1 MQPQRLASLIPL
13 TPSSGETPIPTAH
26 AEPLERLLARFTPG
40 CVTLVLRALHP
51 EAATWLGLHH
61 IERHLSA
68 ALMEP
73 ARTEVWPLLAD
84 TWTIALHA
92 PEGADWELSATSI
105 HVLCRTLAQ
114 RLEMAWRADSGTRPP
129 VAGLPAPDTLTPEGS
144 TSPQAPSVFS
154 VVPVSLFQVG
164 ETLQDNIAEL
174 NALLEIILYKRLNT
188 LFQPIVNLRTGQTLG
203 YEALVRGPR
212 GATLRRPGQMFA
224 AAHKAEMVA
233 WFDIACM
240 DQCFAQAARMGINR
254 GKPKLLFVNIDAG
267 GLAYLH
273 LHDRSLSMRA
283 REHGIDPASVVIEIT
298 ERQTLSDFP
307 RLLQFVAHLREEGFR
322 IAVDDAGAGYSSL
335 STIAQLRPDFVKI
348 DHTLIRGMD
357 SIGSHRA
364 LLEALTQY
372 ARHIGT
378 ALLAEGMETREE
390 VATLIDLGVPYG
402 QGYYLGKPAEDFQG
416 VPREVREFIQQRA
429 DQRARIEAGRTR
441 SMGEMAR
448 PHPACAPDLP
458 LAEVARQ
465 FARDA
470 SLSSVVVVDNGRP
483 LGLLMRDRLQN
494 ALDMASAAQLARIMP
509 AQPVAQW
516 MHTDA
521 LFVDAATH
529 IEDAARQVIARP
541 DISLQSDIIVVRDN
555 EEYVGVV
562 PPRLL
567 FEAVATLQD
576 GRNRHV
582 HPLTGLADY
591 LALEQ
596 ELQERL
602 ASQQPFALVR
612 ADIARLEAFVHR
624 FGVAA
629 GDAMLQATG
638 EMIRSLSQQYDG
650 ADGFVAHPGMD
661 DFMLLTAPAHARSLC
676 RALVDGFDAQIT
688 RFFPEECVR
697 EGRFPVEEGGRVR
710 HVPLCRLHVVA
721 QSSTERRWS
730 RPRQALEAIEEA
742 LRDLRHRLKS
752 RVHER
757 STSS

>member
-1 MQPQRLASLIPL
+1 MQPQRLASLISL
-13 TPSSGETPIPTAH
+13 TPSREVPIPAAH
-26 AEPLERLLARFTPG
+26 AEPLERLLARFMPG
-40 CVTLVLRALHP
+40 CVTLLLRASHP
-51 EAATWLGLHH
+51 GAAAWLGLHH

-68 ALMEP
+68 TLMEP

-84 TWTIALHA
+84 TWAIALHT

-105 HVLCRTLAQ
+105 HVLCHTLAQ
-114 RLEMAWRADSGTRPP
+114 HLDMTWRTEAGMRPP
-129 VAGLPAPDTLTPEGS
+129 AIALPAPDTLSPEDAAS
-144 TSPQAPSVFS
+144 SQEPLAFS
-154 VVPVSLFQVG
+154 VVPVSLFQIG
-164 ETLQDNIAEL
+164 EALQGNIAEL
-174 NALLEIILYKRLNT
+174 NALLEIILYKRLST

-224 AAHKAEMVA
+224 AASKAEMVA

-240 DQCFAQAARMGINR
+240 DQCFAQAARMGIQR

-283 REHGIDPASVVIEIT
+283 REYGINPTSVVIEIT

-429 DQRARIEAGRTR
+429 GQRARTEAGRTR
-441 SMGEMAR
+441 SMGAMAR

-458 LAEVARQ
+458 LAEAARR

-470 SLSSVVVVDNGRP
+470 SLSSVVVVDNGCA

-494 ALDMASAAQLARIMP
+494 ALDMASAAQMASIMP
-509 AQPVAQW
+509 AQPIVQW

-521 LFVDAATH
+521 LFVDAATP
-529 IEDAARQVIARP
+529 IEDAARQAIARP

-555 EEYVGVV
+555 NEYVGVV
-562 PPRLL
+562 PTRLL
-567 FEAVATLQD
+567 FEAVTALQD

-582 HPLTGLADY
+582 NPLTGLADY
-591 LALEQ
+591 VALEQ

-602 ASQQPFALVR
+602 TAQQPCAIVR
-612 ADIARLEAFVHR
+612 ADITRLEAFVRR

-629 GDAMLQATG
+629 GDEMLRATG
-638 EMIRSLSQQYDG
+638 DMILRLSQQYDG
-650 ADGFVAHPGMD
+650 ASGFVAHPGMD
-661 DFMLLTAPAHARSLC
+661 DFVLLTAPAHMRALC
-676 RALVDGFDAQIT
+676 RALIAGFDAQIT

-697 EGRFPVEEGGRVR
+697 AGRFPLEEGGRVR
-710 HVPLCRLHVVA
+710 SVPICRLRVVA
-721 QSSTERRWS
+721 QSSEGRRWS
-730 RPRQALEAIEEA
+730 RPRQALDAIEEA
-742 LRDLRHRLKS
+742 LRSLRHGS
-752 RVHER
+752 GDM
-757 STSS
+757 